1 MAGPLIKE
9 STGGAMPVVTHAA
22 GGLCLQ
28 LLPGAPYSAR
38 DPVQSQSMGVT
49 LQRQRGVH
57 AIGSDR
63 RVDFDTWPGVLACT
77 PAGIDVFSESAQGG
91 EYLVLRWRGA
101 ALTDAPEANSLE
113 RRVETAGHRQALALA
128 LRLRRL
134 MLDTQADPLA
144 LEHSALA
151 LLSLRPVCKEAPRDT
166 ARVDMA
172 RVLERIA
179 CQFGQGLT
187 LEQLAAD
194 EGLPVLRFL
203 RDFTQATGMTPHA
216 YIVETRV
223 QAARSMLLKADRPL
237 ADIACACGFAHQSH
251 MGSVMRAALGMTPT
265 QYRQLSGT

>member
-1 MAGPLIKE
+1 
-9 STGGAMPVVTHAA
+9 MPVVTHAA

-28 LLPGAPYSAR
+28 LLPNAPYSAR
-38 DPVQSQSMGVT
+38 DPVQSQSMGVS

-57 AIGSDR
+57 TIGSDR

-77 PAGIDVFSESAQGG
+77 PAGMDVFSESAQGG

-101 ALTDAPEANSLE
+101 ALSEVPDQPV
-113 RRVETAGHRQALALA
+113 RRVEMAGHRQALALA

-134 MLDTQADPLA
+134 MLATQADPLA
-144 LEHSALA
+144 LEHAALA
-151 LLSLRPVCKEAPRDT
+151 LLSLRQACQETPRRT
-166 ARVDMA
+166 ARADMA

-203 RDFTQATGMTPHA
+203 RDFTRATGMTPHA
-216 YIVETRV
+216 YIVETRM
-223 QAARSMLLKADRPL
+223 QAARSMLLEVDRPL
-237 ADIACACGFAHQSH
+237 ADIACASGFAHQSH
-251 MGSVMRAALGMTPT
+251 MGSAMRAALGMTPT
-265 QYRQLSGT
+265 QYRLLLAA

>member
-1 MAGPLIKE
+1 MARPLIKE
-9 STGGAMPVVTHAA
+9 GTSGAMPVVTHAA

-28 LLPGAPYSAR
+28 LLPGAPYSAH
-38 DPVQSQSMGVT
+38 DPVQSQSMGVS

-101 ALTDAPEANSLE
+101 VLTDVPDADAKG
-113 RRVETAGHRQALALA
+113 RRMEMVGHRQALALA

-134 MLDTQADPLA
+134 MLATQTDPLA
-144 LEHSALA
+144 LEHVAFS
-151 LLSLRPVCKEAPRDT
+151 LLSLRPLCQEASRRT
-166 ARVDMA
+166 VRTDMA

-203 RDFTQATGMTPHA
+203 RDFTQATGVTPHA

-223 QAARSMLLKADRPL
+223 QAARSMLQEVDRPL

-251 MGSVMRAALGMTPT
+251 MGSAMRAALGMTPS
-265 QYRQLSGT
+265 QYRHLLGT

>member
-1 MAGPLIKE
+1 MARPLIKE
-9 STGGAMPVVTHAA
+9 ITGGAMPVVTHAA

-38 DPVQSQSMGVT
+38 DPVQSQSMGVS

-101 ALTDAPEANSLE
+101 ALTDVPEADVHG
-113 RRVETAGHRQALALA
+113 RRVEMAGHRQALALA

-134 MLDTQADPLA
+134 MLATEADPLA
-144 LEHSALA
+144 LEHAALV
-151 LLSLRPVCKEAPRDT
+151 LLSLRQVYHETPRRT
-166 ARVDMA
+166 ARADMA

-179 CQFGQGLT
+179 CQFGQGLA

-203 RDFTQATGMTPHA
+203 RDFSRATGMTPHA
-216 YIVETRV
+216 YIVETRM
-223 QAARSMLLKADRPL
+223 QAARSMLLEADRPL

>member
-38 DPVQSQSMGVT
+38 DPVQSQSMGVS

-63 RVDFDTWPGVLACT
+63 RVGQRGATPAQDEVLAT
-77 PAGIDVFSESAQGG
+77 
-91 EYLVLRWRGA
+91 LRRFGKNINPGWRGA
-101 ALTDAPEANSLE
+101 ALTDAPEANPLE

-151 LLSLRPVCKEAPRDT
+151 LLSLRQGCQEAPTRT

-203 RDFTQATGMTPHA
+203 RDFSQATGMTPHA

-223 QAARSMLLKADRPL
+223 QAARSMLLKVDRPL
-237 ADIACACGFAHQSH
+237 ADIAYASGFAHQSH
-251 MGSVMRAALGMTPT
+251 MGSAMRAALGMTPT
-265 QYRQLSGT
+265 QYRQLLGT

>member
-1 MAGPLIKE
+1 MARPFIRE
-9 STGGAMPVVTHAA
+9 SAGRTMPVVTHAA

-38 DPVQSQSMGVT
+38 DPVQAQSMGVS

-77 PAGIDVFSESAQGG
+77 PAGMDVFSESAQGG
-91 EYLVLRWRGA
+91 EYLVLRWRGG
-101 ALTDAPEANSLE
+101 ALNEVPDQPG
-113 RRVETAGHRQALALA
+113 RRVEMAGHRQALALA

-134 MLDTQADPLA
+134 MLATQADPLA
-144 LEHSALA
+144 LEHAALA
-151 LLSLRPVCKEAPRDT
+151 LLSLRQVCQETPRRT
-166 ARVDMA
+166 ARADMT

-179 CQFGQGLT
+179 CQFGQGLS

-203 RDFTQATGMTPHA
+203 RDFTRATGMTPHA
-216 YIVETRV
+216 YIVETRM
-223 QAARSMLLKADRPL
+223 QAARRMLLEVDRPL
-237 ADIACACGFAHQSH
+237 ADIACASGFAHQSH
-251 MGSVMRAALGMTPT
+251 MGSALRAALGMTPT
-265 QYRQLSGT
+265 QYRQLLAT